1 MIDYYCD
8 LFSFVFCLFV
18 CLSLT
23 NERISLIVDLF
34 LLLSRHCCCISFL
47 PSLMVIVRSFVF
59 FFSLFVPLASCFKC
73 SKKKWK
79 KENCNKNNNN
89 NTKKKRSRR
98 RRKTYFRW
106 IWPILLSGVA
116 CCSCAQC
123 CCCCYDSASF
133 RIATCLRECMWMF
146 VHIFVVM
153 RQKRVESL
161 PDDFTWVQFH
171 FKHRTVKLDTL

>member
-89 NTKKKRSRR
+89 NTKKK
-98 RRKTYFRW
+98 KKQKKKKN
-106 IWPILLSGVA
+106 ILSLNLA
-116 CCSCAQC
+116 HITKWCCLLFLCSMLLLLLWLCFFSH
-123 CCCCYDSASF
+123 CY
-133 RIATCLRECMWMF
+133 L
-146 VHIFVVM
+146 
-153 RQKRVESL
+153 
-161 PDDFTWVQFH
+161 FTWVYVNVCTYFCCDEAETSWVATRRFH
-171 FKHRTVKLDTL
+171 LSSVSFQTQNG